1 MKKILYSLVLNSLI
15 LSASYAQ
22 TTVQAAI
29 KPTVGLNNGVTIFLK
44 SPTAISGKATGV
56 TIALALPVSVG
67 VRPIVSANNAPNTSV
82 VYIVQNTIDQIIQGV
97 PHYVYNLLGT
107 GDAAPGAITYSLVA
121 NVESEIVRATFS
133 GNVNTSQIKIVNLP
147 DGGTDPNPNSF
158 FGFSVDGGD
167 KVNETAMFYTVPTI
181 STAQNE
187 IIPGGYS
194 GLSLTITS
202 ALIALPVKFT
212 SFSAT
217 KNDND
222 AFLSWVVENETT
234 LVTTYEVERSID
246 GIKFDKINTIAKNT
260 GASNIYNI
268 IDPNLSAVKNN
279 GIIYYRIKQMD
290 VNGEFVYSDIRN
302 VRLEKGTLI
311 STFPNPVV
319 DITTVKIDVTEA
331 IDATISLIN
340 ADGKQ
345 LQAYTLK
352 AAKGLNLKKVD
363 MNNLPKGDYLLKVT
377 LGTEVQTIKVIK
389 L

>member
-107 GDAAPGAITYSLVA
+107 GDAAPGAI
-121 NVESEIVRATFS
+121 TFS